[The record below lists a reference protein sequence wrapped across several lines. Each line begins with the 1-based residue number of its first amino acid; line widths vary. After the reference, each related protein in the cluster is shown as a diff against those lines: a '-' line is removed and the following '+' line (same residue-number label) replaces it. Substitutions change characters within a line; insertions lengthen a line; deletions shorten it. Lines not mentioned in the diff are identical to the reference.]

1 MKKLI
6 VNPAAEINGEVRVA
20 SDKSISHRAL
30 LLSSLCEEPTRIKDL
45 LRGEDILSTVG
56 VLRACGVRVE
66 EADDGVWEV
75 IPGDGLRS
83 PSEVLDCGNSGTLM
97 RLFSGIAVGRNLS
110 CELVGDSSLMR
121 RPMER
126 ICAPLGA
133 MGGEIKA
140 ATKKRPPLVIGKRE
154 RSLKGILYNNRLAS
168 GQVKGALL
176 LAGLHAKGGT
186 VVAEPFLSRN
196 HTELMLQSFGASL
209 RGSEDGQVVEIVGG
223 GRLTSPGE
231 ISVPADFSSAMF
243 FLVAAAISPGSRLV
257 LNSVVNNP
265 SRTGGL
271 HLLMRMGAD
280 IDIVNLRQLGDEPV
294 ADVVIRGGSLHGIE
308 ILPQDVPS
316 AIDDLPALF
325 VAAAAARG
333 DTVLTG
339 AAELRHKES
348 DRLSTMVSG
357 LKALGVSCKET
368 EDGLVIKGAN
378 SGKPIFASGMIDTA
392 GDHRIAMAFCM
403 ASTRAK
409 GDIVINHSDNIRT
422 SFPDFI
428 KLANRVGMRVVE
440 EEMEEE
446 EEAS

>member
-1 MKKLI
+1 MSSF
-6 VNPAAEINGEVRVA
+6 AA
-20 SDKSISHRAL
+20 
-30 LLSSLCEEPTRIKDL
+30 
-45 LRGEDILSTVG
+45 
-56 VLRACGVRVE
+56 
-66 EADDGVWEV
+66 
-75 IPGDGLRS
+75 
-83 PSEVLDCGNSGTLM
+83 
-97 RLFSGIAVGRNLS
+97 
-110 CELVGDSSLMR
+110 
-121 RPMER
+121 
-126 ICAPLGA
+126 
-133 MGGEIKA
+133 
-140 ATKKRPPLVIGKRE
+140 
-154 RSLKGILYNNRLAS
+154 
-168 GQVKGALL
+168 
-176 LAGLHAKGGT
+176 
-186 VVAEPFLSRN
+186 
-196 HTELMLQSFGASL
+196 
-209 RGSEDGQVVEIVGG
+209 
-223 GRLTSPGE
+223 
-231 ISVPADFSSAMF
+231 
-243 FLVAAAISPGSRLV
+243 
-257 LNSVVNNP
+257 
-265 SRTGGL
+265 
-271 HLLMRMGAD
+271 
-280 IDIVNLRQLGDEPV
+280 
-294 ADVVIRGGSLHGIE
+294 GSLHGIE

-378 SGKPIFASGMIDTA
+378 SGKPIFASGTIDTA

-428 KLANRVGMRVVE
+428 RLANRVGMRVVE